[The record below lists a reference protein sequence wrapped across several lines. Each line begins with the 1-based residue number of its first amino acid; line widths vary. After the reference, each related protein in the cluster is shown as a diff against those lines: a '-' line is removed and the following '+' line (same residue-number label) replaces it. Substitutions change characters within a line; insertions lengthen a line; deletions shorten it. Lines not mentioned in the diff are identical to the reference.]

1 MQDESQMTID
11 WTRYPGLPKTPVPEW
26 RDTPQREAFWR
37 EYEGMPR
44 FCSRKTGFLILL
56 ILDLLLSV
64 AVMPIVVP
72 MLDGE
77 LECGVQDLLVGFLLM
92 AFEML
97 IPSILLLFII
107 YSLFQLY
114 KLMCLGRKYGF
125 VMMRLRRPNL
135 SREIRAILEER
146 PPFDKES
153 FLAMWPS
160 PQHAECAER
169 LLALASE
176 YWRLMGK
183 MLYPNDP
190 LLFLFF
196 GKTFPLWWN
205 RMIEP
210 PGDFWDDLIQ
220 EFTPS
225 ETIAAIDKGS
235 TIAELVECLLGN
247 K

>member
-1 MQDESQMTID
+1 MAID
-11 WTRYPGLPKTPVPEW
+11 WTRYPGLTKTPVVPKW

-37 EYEGMPR
+37 EYESMPH
-44 FCSRKTGFLILL
+44 FCSRKKGLLILL
-56 ILDLLLSV
+56 LLDLLLSV
-64 AVMPIVVP
+64 AVMPIVVR

-77 LECGVQDLLVGFLLM
+77 LECGIWDLLVGFLII

-97 IPSILLLFII
+97 LPSILLWFII
-107 YSLFQLY
+107 YSLFRIYQLTR
-114 KLMCLGRKYGF
+114 LSRKYGF
-125 VMMRLRRPNL
+125 VMLRLRRPNV
-135 SREIRAILEER
+135 SKEISAILEER

-160 PQHAECAER
+160 PQHAKCAER
-169 LLALASE
+169 LIVLASE
-176 YWRLMGK
+176 YWRLPDK

-196 GKTFPLWWN
+196 GKSFPLWWN

-210 PGDFWDDLIQ
+210 PGDFWDDLLQ
-220 EFTPS
+220 EFTPT
-225 ETIAAIDKGS
+225 EAIATIDKGS
-235 TIAELVECLLGN
+235 PIAELVECLLGN